1 MATRWVQVWLPE
13 SVTDSVGV
21 PVTDVAQTVTRTATS
36 DPDGGENDAVTDWAG
51 DATVAYAGDG
61 VDASWLIATP
71 GPPSS
76 GCWRRAGSDQVP
88 RAAVHREGPRTGEC
102 LLGDRLDDP
111 RAVRREGDCGPA
123 GGGGQAERVGR
134 RRLDVVHGSGGQS
147 RGQHDDL
154 LVSGVR
160 RAGGQ
165 QDPGGGRRGER
176 IGGRAAVREHPGE
189 VPRAA
194 RIPEPD

>member
-1 MATRWVQVWLPE
+1 MATRCVHVWLPE
-13 SVTDSVGV
+13 SVTDSTGDPLV
-21 PVTDVAQTVTRTATS
+21 DWAQTATRTATRE
-36 DPDGGENDAVTDWAG
+36 PDGGENDAVTDWAG
-51 DATVAYAGDG
+51 DAAVAYAGDG

-71 GPPSS
+71 RPPSR
-76 GCWRRAGSDQVP
+76 GCGRAASDQVP
-88 RAAVHREGPRTGEC
+88 RAGVHGEGPRAGEC

-147 RGQHDDL
+147 RGQRRPARGEHDDL

-165 QDPGGGRRGER
+165 QE
-176 IGGRAAVREHPGE
+176 
-189 VPRAA
+189 
-194 RIPEPD
+194 